1 MTANT
6 NQANFVNGLV
16 QMVSAVIS
24 DRKAKVMQI
33 SIPQTIGIG
42 KTTAI
47 IELSKTLPADKTL
60 IVVPRGQGVDYQGLV
75 GYAKV
80 VSNLYTVDMQFYDY
94 ILVDSSNYLG
104 EDSGLTRET
113 LRNIMNALN
122 RGTRPDAFVFILQ

>member
-24 DRKAKVMQI
+24 DGKAKVMQI

-60 IVVPRGQGVDYQGLV
+60 IVVPRGQG
-75 GYAKV
+75 
-80 VSNLYTVDMQFYDY
+80 
-94 ILVDSSNYLG
+94 
-104 EDSGLTRET
+104 
-113 LRNIMNALN
+113 
-122 RGTRPDAFVFILQ
+122 